1 MKSTTILDSILSD
14 LKFTENEREAFL
26 ELTKAT
32 REYMKD
38 PNADIEKSFRE
49 IVEKVV
55 SDEIQKNKI

>member
-38 PNADIEKSFRE
+38 PTVDLEKSFRE

-55 SDEIQKNKI
+55 SDEIQKN